1 MKSIRSRFTFL
12 TTFAVIIS
20 VLATIMIFYFPVTGY
35 LRDRTDEVLSLVCA
49 ERKEALDS
57 YFNSIEQSVD
67 TVANYAEDDIAEE
80 ADLDAHIA
88 KTEKLFSTIA
98 SNTQGTLTYYYRVDP
113 EIAGGDKGF
122 WYQGGKVSGEFRS
135 SDLTEIERY
144 DPGDISR
151 VGWYHI
157 PKETGKPVW
166 IEPYFNENMGVK
178 MISYVVPV
186 YRDGTFFGVAGMDF
200 SYDSLVANMEDIDE
214 FRTGY
219 AFLSNKNGEIIY
231 HKDLESGTHIS
242 DVVPGK
248 VLAAAEGDR
257 AVVRYTFNGTRK
269 MAASAVLSND
279 MRLFVTVNESE
290 ISDGQQRLLSI
301 LIITAA
307 LLVALF
313 LIITLMI
320 VDRITR
326 PLRELTQAAKAIDS
340 GDYNFELKYDNND
353 EIGILTKAF
362 MKSRENVVSR
372 IGSLNTKAYRD
383 VLTSVRNKSA
393 MLDYMTALDQQI
405 KSESAEEKPKFAI
418 CMFDCNGLKEIND
431 VHGHDKGDLYLIA
444 TCNLICEVFSH
455 SAVFRAGGDEF
466 VAVLQNA
473 DYESID
479 EVCREFDSRAAETV
493 KNGAEPWSR
502 ISVARGLAV
511 YDPDRDT
518 CSADVL
524 KRADGQMY
532 EYKKH
537 MKGNA

>member
-49 ERKEALDS
+49 ERQEALDS

-290 ISDGQQRLLSI
+290 ISVILNL
-301 LIITAA
+301 LIIADEA
-307 LLVALF
+307 LNILF
-313 LIITLMI
+313 LFLY
-320 VDRITR
+320 
-326 PLRELTQAAKAIDS
+326 K
-340 GDYNFELKYDNND
+340 G
-353 EIGILTKAF
+353 
-362 MKSRENVVSR
+362 NVV
-372 IGSLNTKAYRD
+372 
-383 VLTSVRNKSA
+383 
-393 MLDYMTALDQQI
+393 LDGVDHLVNGVIDILAIFYALEDFL
-405 KSESAEEKPKFAI
+405 EPE
-418 CMFDCNGLKEIND
+418 G
-431 VHGHDKGDLYLIA
+431 HGHLGIANRYHESVSHTIRRLDSSKLHGDTLKASVLNLFGYKIHNCVLECFKFHLSLPSFLI
-444 TCNLICEVFSH
+444 H
-455 SAVFRAGGDEF
+455 RALSF
-466 VAVLQNA
+466 QAHFLT
-473 DYESID
+473 
-479 EVCREFDSRAAETV
+479 R
-493 KNGAEPWSR
+493 
-502 ISVARGLAV
+502 
-511 YDPDRDT
+511 
-518 CSADVL
+518 
-524 KRADGQMY
+524 
-532 EYKKH
+532 
-537 MKGNA
+537 